1 MSPRGWSLVRA
12 VALAA
17 AVVLIAPVSPIALA
31 AIPLALQLLA
41 FRRRDAFSLAL
52 AAVLLL
58 VSFLGTGGVAR
69 EPLWYAERAWALF
82 AGGAFVAL
90 TVVWS
95 ERSTVL
101 RGVLAV
107 GAAFGGVALC
117 GLFDPGLLAEL
128 DWWVDR
134 RLATAA
140 SSALGL
146 LGEVGGMSEEQAF
159 VRLVQGQG
167 LLYPAALALATLAA
181 LALSRFVVERLSGRE
196 EALGPFR
203 DFRFSD
209 HLVWVLVVGLALFLV
224 PAGDAVSRLA
234 ENALL
239 FMGGLYLVRG
249 VAVLFW
255 IGAATVT
262 SGWAAALWI
271 VAGVLLYPVAVVA
284 ALLLGL
290 GDTWLDVRGRL
301 AAALD
306 ATRRR

>member
-12 VALAA
+12 TALAV
-17 AVVLIAPVSPIALA
+17 AVVLTAPVSPVALA

-41 FRRRDAFSLAL
+41 FRRRDPFSLAL

-58 VSFLGTGGVAR
+58 VAFVGIGDGAR

-82 AGGAFVAL
+82 AGGAFVAV

-95 ERSTVL
+95 GRSTVL
-101 RGVLAV
+101 RGVVSVAV
-107 GAAFGGVALC
+107 AFAAIAFY
-117 GLFDPGLLAEL
+117 GLLDPGLLAEL

-146 LGEVGGMSEEQAF
+146 LGDVGGVPEEQAF
-159 VRLVQGQG
+159 VRLVRGQG
-167 LLYPAALALATLAA
+167 LLYPAALALASLAA
-181 LALSRFVVERLSGRE
+181 LALARFVVERLSGRE
-196 EALGPFR
+196 EALGQFR
-203 DFRFSD
+203 EFRFSD
-209 HLVWVLVVGLALFLV
+209 HLVWVLVIGLGLFLV
-224 PAGDAVSRLA
+224 PAGDAVARLA

-290 GDTWLDVRGRL
+290 GDTWVDVRRRV

-306 ATRRR
+306 ASRRR

>member
-1 MSPRGWSLVRA
+1 MTPRGWSLVRA
-12 VALAA
+12 AALAA
-17 AVVLIAPVSPIALA
+17 AVVLTAPVSPLALA

-41 FRRRDAFSLAL
+41 FRRRDPFSLAL

-58 VSFLGTGGVAR
+58 LAFLGIGEGTR
-69 EPLWYAERAWALF
+69 EPLWFAERAWALF

-90 TVVWS
+90 TAVWS

-107 GAAFGGVALC
+107 AAAFAAIAAY
-117 GLFDPGLLAEL
+117 GLLDPGLLTEL

-146 LGEVGGMSEEQAF
+146 LGDVGGMSEEQAF
-159 VRLVQGQG
+159 VRIVEGQG
-167 LLYPAALALATLAA
+167 LLYPAALALSSLAA
-181 LALSRFVVERLSGRE
+181 LALSRYVMERLSGHA

-203 DFRFSD
+203 EFRFSD
-209 HLVWVLVVGLALFLV
+209 HLVWVLVIGLALFLV

-290 GDTWLDVRGRL
+290 GDTWLDVRGRV
-301 AAALD
+301 AAALN